1 MLRHLNG
8 AAAFE
13 WGSGGVWRLRGARTP
28 KPSVLAE
35 RKERL
40 SEAASEGD
48 SEREQGITGTT
59 HLNVRIRVQITG
71 MLGRERKAHTAARAA
86 CSSSAHRS
94 ESVPRGA
101 SRALELNFCCSA
113 TTCERYMKV
122 KTVNWGQRHLN
133 GAAAVCGG

>member
-113 TTCERYMKV
+113 CRIATHTQIVSDSVTGPR
-122 KTVNWGQRHLN
+122 TAL
-133 GAAAVCGG
+133 

>member
-1 MLRHLNG
+1 MNGG

-48 SEREQGITGTT
+48 SEREQHHGGESWRPRTQKREAQAEERGETV
-59 HLNVRIRVQITG
+59 LGELVVDEGLSVRILLVLDGILLVLDG
-71 MLGRERKAHTAARAA
+71 
-86 CSSSAHRS
+86 
-94 ESVPRGA
+94 
-101 SRALELNFCCSA
+101 RAL
-113 TTCERYMKV
+113 RPR
-122 KTVNWGQRHLN
+122 QR
-133 GAAAVCGG
+133 GSRRRPFDQ